1 MWETKKKVGERAGLT
16 EERGKP
22 FVFCMDVLQKI
33 HQRTREK
40 MERSMTEEEWISPDL
55 RRRRERGINA
65 RSNNKLPHKD
75 VMSALTHSNLT
86 SSSFVAFLIT
96 PFNFA
101 VQSFVYIFSNKFY
114 TLLPFS
120 KESHPFSTSLYH
132 SYKEGCRVKAINS
145 HSVSKA
151 S

>member
-1 MWETKKKVGERAGLT
+1 
-16 EERGKP
+16 
-22 FVFCMDVLQKI
+22 
-33 HQRTREK
+33 
-40 MERSMTEEEWISPDL
+40 
-55 RRRRERGINA
+55 
-65 RSNNKLPHKD
+65 
-75 VMSALTHSNLT
+75 MSALTQSNLT

-120 KESHPFSTSLYH
+120 KELHPFPTSLYH

-151 S
+151 TPDCSTREDEDVYATIDNLRLLSTQHPRLRDQKRNRLVKKLQVKHEKILNLSEWMAI